1 MQMEGTYGRHRV
13 TEERDAEVDEAVL
26 EEQLPE
32 AGVNRLAHECGDGR
46 AEHEEVYGH
55 GCVRSI
61 STRDMG
67 VITVCRTHS

>member
-46 AEHEEVYGH
+46 A
-55 GCVRSI
+55 
-61 STRDMG
+61 
-67 VITVCRTHS
+67 